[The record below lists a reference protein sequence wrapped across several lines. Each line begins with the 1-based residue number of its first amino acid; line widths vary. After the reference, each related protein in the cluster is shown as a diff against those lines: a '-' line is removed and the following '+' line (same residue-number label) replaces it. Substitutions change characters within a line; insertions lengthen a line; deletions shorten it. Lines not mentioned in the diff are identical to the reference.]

1 MPVLYYLY
9 ALKAFLLQS
18 IKLSE
23 LTRRIHQ
30 TINEAFADQLF
41 WVVADVTSHN
51 FKPREN
57 RHYLILAE
65 KQEGTN
71 ALVAKVETI
80 AWQDGARQIAQF
92 EKATGQRFTNDIR
105 VLVRVSVDYSS
116 AYGLRLTLHDID
128 PNFTIGD
135 LERQKQAVLQRL
147 LTECADFIQK
157 AGDRYV
163 TRNNQLSLNPVIQRI
178 AVITSSSSAGYED
191 FKHILHSNGYRYTF
205 RTDPYFTAVQG
216 EANAGAIRQKLLDVH
231 QSGISYD
238 AVVIIR
244 GGGAQTDFLVF
255 DTFALGQVVA
265 KFPIPVITGIGHQRN
280 ETIVDLMAHT
290 PTNVPTKAAEFIIAH
305 NRKFEEAVL
314 DAQKMV
320 LIKAQQLLTLHKDRI
335 TRANQVIVNTTKN
348 ILFSRQKSLVEVSNH
363 LLSWPGSLLSNKA
376 NDLKNALSNLGIY
389 ARNYFVHQNSHIEH
403 CISLFKLMSPE
414 ALLKKGFALVYH
426 KGKITGNPDGL
437 SAGDEI
443 TVLLSDTEL
452 HSVITTK
459 NKSNGT
465 AFKL

>member
-1 MPVLYYLY
+1 M
-9 ALKAFLLQS
+9 FSLQS

-41 WVVADVTSHN
+41 WVVADVTSHS

-92 EKATGQRFTNDIR
+92 QKATGQRFTNDIR
-105 VLVRVSVDYSS
+105 VLVRVSVDYTS

-135 LERQKQAVLQRL
+135 LERQKQAVLERL

-157 AGDRYV
+157 AGGRYI
-163 TRNNQLSLNPVIQRI
+163 TRNNQLALNPVIQRI

-191 FKHILHSNGYRYTF
+191 FKHILHSNAYRYTF

-231 QSGISYD
+231 QSGIPYD

-335 TRANQVIVNTTKN
+335 TRANQVILNTTKN

-363 LLSWPGSLLSNKA
+363 LLSWPGSLLSNKE
-376 NDLKNALSNLGIY
+376 NDLKNALSNLSIY

-403 CISLFKLMSPE
+403 CISLFRLMSPE

-426 KGKITGNPDGL
+426 KGKITGNPDNL

-459 NKSNGT
+459 KKSNGT